1 MKKLFLVALLAA
13 MPLTIP
19 LTSLAG
25 EANVKVNGMVCS
37 FCTSKLEKSFKAK
50 EQVSQVHVDLDN
62 KNVHLVFK
70 DQKDLSN
77 DEIKKIITE
86 AGYNV
91 VNIER

>member
-1 MKKLFLVALLAA
+1 MKKLFLVAALALL
-13 MPLTIP
+13 PL
-19 LTSLAG
+19 SGFAG

-50 EQVSQVHVDLDN
+50 DEVNVVHVDLDK

-70 DQKDLSN
+70 DQKNLSD

-91 VNIER
+91 VRVER